1 MFQGY
6 TALQLQFMEHV
17 MQFPMLNVLHFNIST
32 SRSLCAVPNLAVSC
46 SSLISCFSGMLLRY
60 CASDCE
66 MVPVAPIINGSKFV
80 LTCHHHHHHHHH

>member
-32 SRSLCAVPNLAVSC
+32 SRSLCAVPNMAVFWEV
-46 SSLISCFSGMLLRY
+46 LH
-60 CASDCE
+60 
-66 MVPVAPIINGSKFV
+66 FV
-80 LTCHHHHHHHHH
+80 LFRYVAQVLCE